1 MIRSASGLIVPAPPS
16 SYAAAVLADSP
27 VLYWRL
33 GDSSG
38 PVADSGSGSHAG
50 TLGSGATLG
59 AAGLLVGDSNTALA
73 MDGTANA
80 HLSTPDAADL
90 NPTTSWAVELWWAG
104 TSMGGVYPKLAWKP
118 VTASVGKATY
128 VLQGTSSGTV
138 QLRTT
143 IGGTNYTTAA
153 SAALTDGNPHHIVGE
168 RNGTALNLY
177 IDGSLSQTLTI
188 PATASNT
195 ASNNFTCGYTASPYD
210 YLDGVLDEVALYG
223 AALGATRIA
232 AHHNAGI

>member
-27 VLYWRL
+27 MLYWRL

-80 HLSTPDAADL
+80 YLSTPHAADL

-104 TSMGGVYPKLAWKP
+104 TSMGGVYSKLAWKP
-118 VTASVGKATY
+118 TNATAGQATY
-128 VLQGTSSGTV
+128 LLQGSSSGTV

-177 IDGSLSQTLTI
+177 IDGAISQTLTI
-188 PATASNT
+188 PAAASDAAANDLICGYSG
-195 ASNNFTCGYTASPYD
+195 SNND
-210 YLDGVLDEVALYG
+210 LLNGVQDEVALYG
-223 AALGATRIA
+223 AALGATRVA
-232 AHHNAGI
+232 VHHNAGI